1 MAHSDLIATLDDVL
15 NSYGNEV
22 DESMESISD
31 ADFQKSVVESEKRL
45 DEEYFNIEQIRTRSL
60 KDALNEHEVYI

>member
-1 MAHSDLIATLDDVL
+1 MEHSDLIATLDDVL